1 VRLRGEFTVTEIS
14 TPALPA
20 RRLAAIDAGLVRS
33 AAVGGLLGGLVLFVV
48 MASYNAGHSM
58 GFWSIVN
65 ACFAAFVYKNAG
77 MNPMM
82 EGSAGKP
89 MMGHEMMN
97 SPIVANHLAVG
108 SLLHLLMSAASG
120 IAFVL
125 VLAVLLRIGG
135 RAAAAALANPVGYV
149 LAGAAGGALLYV
161 IMMYGVAPVL
171 NDEIVHFTPRV
182 PFFISHLLFGAVAT
196 GWVYVMRAGH
206 VTRTAASTSGLRH
219 RPA

>member
-1 VRLRGEFTVTEIS
+1 MRGWCDLR
-14 TPALPA
+14 
-20 RRLAAIDAGLVRS
+20 RS
-33 AAVGGLLGGLVLFVV
+33 AVGGLLGGVVLFVV
-48 MASYNAGHSM
+48 MAGYNAGHSM

-97 SPIVANHLAVG
+97 SPIVGSHLAVG
-108 SLLHLLMSAASG
+108 SVLHLLMSATSG

-125 VLAVLLRIGG
+125 VLAVPLRIGG
-135 RAAAAALANPVGYV
+135 RAAATLTNPVGYV

-161 IMMYGVAPVL
+161 IMMYGVAPAL
-171 NDEIVHFTPRV
+171 NDQIVHFTPRV

-196 GWVYVMRAGH
+196 GWVYVMQAGH
-206 VTRTAASTSGLRH
+206 VTRTASSRSGLRH